1 MDFSLELR
9 LFFIAYIKWATKHKK
24 LFQNCHSHKWLQ
36 RKIYTLDYTS
46 ELINKWLDETC
57 DESESEIKVSE
68 NSGTYFSNESDIKT
82 IDAVAAHELL
92 YDSVSLWEP
101 LYIDVGNESVT
112 ESLQKKER

>member
-1 MDFSLELR
+1 MDE
-9 LFFIAYIKWATKHKK
+9 I
-24 LFQNCHSHKWLQ
+24 
-36 RKIYTLDYTS
+36 
-46 ELINKWLDETC
+46 C

-101 LYIDVGNESVT
+101 LYVDVGNESVT
-112 ESLQKKER
+112 ESLQKKERWMSTEILEFSRFFSY

>member
-9 LFFIAYIKWATKHKK
+9 LFFIAYIKQATKYKK
-24 LFQNCHSHKWLQ
+24 QFQNCHCHKWRQ
-36 RKIYTLDYTS
+36 SKIYTPDCTS
-46 ELINKWLDETC
+46 ELINKWLDEIC
-57 DESESEIKVSE
+57 DDSESEIKVSE

-101 LYIDVGNESVT
+101 FYVVGNESVT
-112 ESLQKKER
+112 ESLQQKKR

>member
-1 MDFSLELR
+1 MDE
-9 LFFIAYIKWATKHKK
+9 I
-24 LFQNCHSHKWLQ
+24 
-36 RKIYTLDYTS
+36 
-46 ELINKWLDETC
+46 C

-101 LYIDVGNESVT
+101 FYVVGNESVT
-112 ESLQKKER
+112 ESLQQKKRWMSTEILEFSQFFSS